1 MLATDLELYMQSQDG
16 QNDGKPLDLSQF
28 NQTAESEVS
37 PARSGGSRPHGNELG
52 EVEADTTP
60 SNTVSNKY
68 REEIFKPLRW
78 GIDSLYLSFSGELF
92 GEQESK
98 LQKLKQLAQSNLV
111 GDQAQAQIELNGHF
125 FEVKDK
131 GSGVFPFTLE
141 DNCFR
146 IQLSKASAKSMP
158 MAYVKISSEY
168 ITHKK
173 PEETIDDLRGVL
185 NLLGNIS
192 YMPKVSRIDLF
203 VDFASSFNMESWDRH
218 AWVTRASSINQYSV
232 AGEFSGW
239 TVGLGGVM
247 AARLYN
253 KRLEIMASGKAYL
266 VPLWTT
272 AGWNPEDDG
281 DVWRLEFQFKRDI
294 LSQFDIQAL
303 SSTMSHLNGL
313 WSYATTE
320 WLKLTISTEGDQ
332 NRSRW
337 PIHPLWGY
345 LSSVDFETA
354 GGPLSRE
361 FSPQR
366 VPSDRR
372 LFDHGFSVLSS
383 YMAREG
389 YTDFHQ
395 GIRALELALYNYLN
409 NRAIN
414 EGAYF
419 DAYVEERIAAKARRF
434 NSILNKLAET
444 DDGIEDYANEY
455 RKQSNG

>member
-1 MLATDLELYMQSQDG
+1 
-16 QNDGKPLDLSQF
+16 
-28 NQTAESEVS
+28 
-37 PARSGGSRPHGNELG
+37 
-52 EVEADTTP
+52 
-60 SNTVSNKY
+60 
-68 REEIFKPLRW
+68 
-78 GIDSLYLSFSGELF
+78 
-92 GEQESK
+92 
-98 LQKLKQLAQSNLV
+98 
-111 GDQAQAQIELNGHF
+111 
-125 FEVKDK
+125 
-131 GSGVFPFTLE
+131 
-141 DNCFR
+141 
-146 IQLSKASAKSMP
+146 
-158 MAYVKISSEY
+158 
-168 ITHKK
+168 
-173 PEETIDDLRGVL
+173 
-185 NLLGNIS
+185 
-192 YMPKVSRIDLF
+192 
-203 VDFASSFNMESWDRH
+203 
-218 AWVTRASSINQYSV
+218 
-232 AGEFSGW
+232 
-239 TVGLGGVM
+239 
-247 AARLYN
+247 
-253 KRLEIMASGKAYL
+253 
-266 VPLWTT
+266 
-272 AGWNPEDDG
+272 
-281 DVWRLEFQFKRDI
+281 
-294 LSQFDIQAL
+294 
-303 SSTMSHLNGL
+303 L